1 MMINFSS
8 LAMEVL
14 ACDCEGSEGGNW
26 GRVGT
31 LRMVFVCAANSD
43 DELVEC
49 HREGLSLDG
58 SPV

>member
-1 MMINFSS
+1 MMISFSS

-14 ACDCEGSEGGNW
+14 ACDCEGSEGRNCEQ
-26 GRVGT
+26 VGT
-31 LRMVFVCAANSD
+31 LRIVFMCAANSD

>member
-1 MMINFSS
+1 
-8 LAMEVL
+8 MEVS